1 MAKPSSSKKTRS
13 IKRVLTC
20 ILYHN
25 RAIDLI
31 KLLSLIKIGKNDRV
45 LIIFDN
51 IRDNSLNKKLK
62 KKYKNIKLFFGL
74 RKINK
79 VPYYRNIALKKA
91 EHKYEIL
98 LFLDS
103 DILPG
108 KNIIEKHYNNHQKYK
123 EIPLIGGSIKPSFLK
138 KQKTYWEKIDGCMSW
153 FCSIEPRKDSIV
165 GFPYHLAT
173 ANLSLKVNFI
183 EKNKISF
190 DNNLVTGEDVDFCNK
205 VRILGKK
212 IMLVKKMGVTH
223 QDRHKLNSFLQHQ
236 KNWGKHHYYLR
247 YKNSRLFNK
256 KTFLFYPLFF
266 LFYPFFV
273 PLISLIATYYNIK
286 PLVNLK
292 IKLINISFIIYITYV
307 YKSFFTYIELFQD
320 LKKIISTKLY

>member
-108 KNIIEKHYNNHQKYK
+108 KNIIEKHYNNHLG
-123 EIPLIGGSIKPSFLK
+123 IH
-138 KQKTYWEKIDGCMSW
+138 
-153 FCSIEPRKDSIV
+153 R
-165 GFPYHLAT
+165 
-173 ANLSLKVNFI
+173 
-183 EKNKISF
+183 KISHVLEASAHL
-190 DNNLVTGEDVDFCNK
+190 DKILTDHPSDVVFIWHNVIAMGHFKTKDQSA
-205 VRILGKK
+205 IL
-212 IMLVKKMGVTH
+212 
-223 QDRHKLNSFLQHQ
+223 
-236 KNWGKHHYYLR
+236 
-247 YKNSRLFNK
+247 
-256 KTFLFYPLFF
+256 
-266 LFYPFFV
+266 
-273 PLISLIATYYNIK
+273 
-286 PLVNLK
+286 
-292 IKLINISFIIYITYV
+292 
-307 YKSFFTYIELFQD
+307 
-320 LKKIISTKLY
+320 